1 MREIYLDN
9 HATTR
14 VDSRV
19 IEAMLPWM
27 NDEFANA
34 GSHTHGA
41 GRRAAATVEQCTERI
56 LGLLGAPNHELVYTS
71 GATESINLAIFGT
84 FSHPKQTRR
93 GLLVGLADHRAV
105 LDCAKRLKTL
115 ECSGPKLSG
124 QKLGDQSYSVDY
136 IKVKDATSQQAGA
149 IDLEAFQEALSDN
162 VSMVSVILGNNE
174 IGTLQNI
181 EPLAQACR
189 NVGALLHIDATQA
202 IGKIDFR
209 AADTQADFISF
220 SAHKFYGPKGIGG
233 LLVPKDKLR
242 LRPQIIGG
250 GQQNNLRSGTLN
262 TPGIAGMCRALEVAT
277 EDLPIEA
284 QRLRILRNRLWDR
297 LFESIEGLGLNGPP
311 IEARAIQTAQSPAR
325 SCENRLPGNLN
336 VRFPKVEGQ
345 SLMLKVPQLALS
357 SGSACSSSDPR
368 PSHVLQAIGL
378 NDEEARSSLRF
389 GIGRFNTEEEI
400 DEAADRIVAAY
411 NELRLFVA

>member
-1 MREIYLDN
+1 MQEIYLDN

-19 IEAMLPWM
+19 IEAMIPWM

-34 GSHTHGA
+34 GSHTHGS
-41 GRRAAATVEQCTERI
+41 GRRAAAMVEQCTEQI
-56 LGLLGAPNHELVYTS
+56 LGLLGAPNHELVFTS

-84 FSHPKQTRR
+84 FSHPKQPRR
-93 GLLVGLADHRAV
+93 SLLVGLADHRAV

-115 ECSGPKLSG
+115 EFGD
-124 QKLGDQSYSVDY
+124 QKLGNQSFSVGY
-136 IKVKDATSQQAGA
+136 LKVEDATSQQAGA
-149 IDLEAFQEALSDN
+149 IDLEALQEALNEN
-162 VSMVSVILGNNE
+162 VAMVSVILGNNE

-181 EPLAQACR
+181 EPLAKACH
-189 NVGALLHIDATQA
+189 NVGALLHIDATQT

-209 AADTQADFISF
+209 IEETQADFVSF

-233 LLVPKDKLR
+233 LLVPKERLR

-262 TPGIAGMCRALEVAT
+262 TPGIAGMCRALEIAA
-277 EDLPIEA
+277 EEQPFEA
-284 QRLRILRNRLWDR
+284 QRLRMLRKRLWDR
-297 LFESIEGLGLNGPP
+297 FSESIEGLGLNGPP
-311 IEARAIQTAQSPAR
+311 IEAGLPQIAQSPVR
-325 SCENRLPGNLN
+325 TWEYRLPGNLN

-357 SGSACSSSDPR
+357 SGSACSSADPR

-378 NDEEARSSLRF
+378 TDEEARSSLRF
-389 GIGRFNTEEEI
+389 GIGRFNTAEEI

-411 NELRLFVA
+411 HELRLFVA